1 MVRDYFNKLRAKG
14 GFTYAY
20 ISKASDTPEATVRKI
35 FTGETEDPRFET
47 VVRIDAAMGGQI
59 ANIIS
64 GKMVSDME
72 ANAVITMKETYE
84 SRLTDQKEHLTTLKR
99 ANKILTIVAVI
110 LGIALVGLLVL
121 DIAIATHGWIRH

>member
-35 FTGETEDPRFET
+35 FSGETEDPRFET
-47 VVRIDAAMGGQI
+47 VVRIDAAMGGHI
-59 ANIIS
+59 ANIIN
-64 GKMVSDME
+64 GKMASDVE

-84 SRLTDQKEHLTTLKR
+84 SRLADQKEHLSTLKR
-99 ANKILTIVAVI
+99 ANKILTLAAVV
-110 LGIALVGLLVL
+110 LGLALLGVLIL
-121 DIAIATHGWIRH
+121 DIAIATHGWIRY